1 MECPRALPYLVQDL
15 ELFGSDLP
23 SAEFESFF
31 AVTKLSPVRGKRQM
45 VLKSNAE
52 VLVFLCLFIPMVL
65 TILHDA
71 TDKLDQNRRSLIHP
85 GPIQTTRT
93 KRLQKLT

>member
-1 MECPRALPYLVQDL
+1 
-15 ELFGSDLP
+15 
-23 SAEFESFF
+23 
-31 AVTKLSPVRGKRQM
+31 M

-93 KRLQKLT
+93 KRLHKLT